1 MQRGQAS
8 LEYVAVVA
16 VVTVALAL
24 GAAVAGAEA
33 VPRAVAAQ
41 VERAFCL
48 VSGGDCLG
56 DRGPRACT
64 IRAGTRTKERRGKAF
79 VVRLADGR
87 VVLTEER
94 SDGTVAVTVAD
105 HGEAMVSKKV
115 PGAARG
121 MVGARLSAGRTWVVP
136 DAAAARRLVERLDR
150 DRRPVGEVGRFLRAG
165 HEGDADERFVRFGA
179 RGEVAG
185 GLRALGLH
193 GEGLAQITGGVRVE
207 RVSGRRTLE
216 LLGDG
221 EVGGALSA
229 SLAGVTGK
237 GRREVAI
244 EVTLDGDRPLELTVR
259 NVLDVHGTVRVGP
272 GRATGGNR
280 LEADVRLDLTEPH
293 AAGLMRA
300 LLEDPSAPRAVVLG
314 RYLLEHGRIDVRLY
328 ATDAKTKRDRRL
340 FGALETIE
348 ATHDARLLEAY
359 GRDPGMGWTRRLDC
373 VGMA

>member
-24 GAAVAGAEA
+24 GAAVTGAEA

-64 IRAGTRTKERRGKAF
+64 VRARTGARERRLKAI

-87 VVLTEER
+87 LVLTEER
-94 SDGTVAVTVAD
+94 SDGTVAVTVGD
-105 HGEAMVSKKV
+105 HGEAMVSVSV

-121 MVGARLSAGRTWVVP
+121 MAGARLSAGRTWVVP
-136 DAAAARRLVERLDR
+136 DSASARRVVDRQNR
-150 DRRPVGEVGRFLRAG
+150 DRLPVGEVGRYLLDRDD
-165 HEGDADERFVRFGA
+165 GDDHERFVRFGP
-179 RGEVAG
+179 RGEAAG

-193 GEGLAQITGGVRVE
+193 GEALAQIAAGVRIE
-207 RVSGRRTLE
+207 RASGRRTLE
-216 LLGDG
+216 LRGDG
-221 EVGGALSA
+221 AVGGALSA
-229 SLAGVTGK
+229 PLVGLTGE

-244 EVTLDGDRPLELTVR
+244 EVMLDGDRPVELTVR

-272 GRATGGNR
+272 GHAKGGNR
-280 LEADVRLDLTEPH
+280 LEADVRLDLTQPH
-293 AAGLMRA
+293 AGALVRE
-300 LLEDPSAPRAVVLG
+300 LLEHPTVPRAVVIG
-314 RYLLEHGRIDVRLY
+314 RYLLEHGRIDIRLY
-328 ATDAKTKRDRRL
+328 STTNATKRRGRVVETVESTQDSRL
-340 FGALETIE
+340 I
-348 ATHDARLLEAY
+348 EAY
-359 GRDPGMGWTRRLDC
+359 GRDPGMAWTRRLDC
-373 VGMA
+373 VGVA